1 MNAIEMNQYF
11 ITAAYAVTWVVILGY
26 VLRLARKDSR
36 TRAEYERM
44 AGGMTGEAH
53 R

>member
-1 MNAIEMNQYF
+1 MNQYF
-11 ITAAYAVTWVVILGY
+11 ITAAYAVTWAVILGY

-44 AGGMTGEAH
+44 AGAMTGEAH